1 MQDRTS
7 GTPSPPIAPLNAA
20 ATPIVTEG
28 DSYND
33 DSEEYVYDVYY
44 RSLPS
49 AVIPS
54 ATSTA
59 AASHFPDA
67 GLHEDINARI
77 GELTGLTSEDEAML
91 MDPEYRASTLT
102 AQSGVLDSDDEE
114 GDEEDQDS
122 NEEDFYRND
131 YPEDE
136 DAEGII
142 EADGIGPGSGSEA
155 ESSDSEHQSDSS
167 YGSE

>member
-1 MQDRTS
+1 M
-7 GTPSPPIAPLNAA
+7 
-20 ATPIVTEG
+20 TEG
-28 DSYND
+28 SSDNEDD

-44 RSLPS
+44 RSQPTVS
-49 AVIPS
+49 IPS
-54 ATSTA
+54 DLSPA

-67 GLHEDINARI
+67 GFHDDINARI
-77 GELTGLTSEDEAML
+77 GELTGLNSEDEAML

-155 ESSDSEHQSDSS
+155 ESSDTEHESDSS
-167 YGSE
+167 FGSR